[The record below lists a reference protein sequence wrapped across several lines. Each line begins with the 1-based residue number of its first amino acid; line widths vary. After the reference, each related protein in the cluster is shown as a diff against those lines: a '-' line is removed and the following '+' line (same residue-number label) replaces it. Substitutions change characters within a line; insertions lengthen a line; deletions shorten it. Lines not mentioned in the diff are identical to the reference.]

1 VYWEDI
7 PHRPNRCGQAWERYY
22 QRMHR
27 RNENQGERVVGS
39 MLTHDRSEN
48 SDHLLGFNS
57 CCVNM
62 HAMGRSLHIHARN
75 CVEGC
80 GIC

>member
-48 SDHLLGFNS
+48 SDQLLNIS
-57 CCVNM
+57 SSLYL
-62 HAMGRSLHIHARN
+62 HGRTLDIIMISVGTHTAHAR
-75 CVEGC
+75 
-80 GIC
+80 